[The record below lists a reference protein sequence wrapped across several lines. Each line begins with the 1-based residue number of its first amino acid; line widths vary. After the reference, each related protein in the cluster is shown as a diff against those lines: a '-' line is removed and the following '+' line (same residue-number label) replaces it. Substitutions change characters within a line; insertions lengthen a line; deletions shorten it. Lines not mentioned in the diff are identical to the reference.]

1 MRTATGSGSVDV
13 CTFKSG
19 RVAAERISIC
29 IYVVTVFN
37 ATRVL
42 ELDACMVLEL
52 ELDALGL
59 RSHVPV
65 IVFVICNL
73 AVSR

>member
-19 RVAAERISIC
+19 RVAAERIC
-29 IYVVTVFN
+29 IYVVTGFN